1 MNSLNSSELLTFCA
15 SFDEN
20 ETSYF
25 FFLFLMYYL
34 GFVIQLYHESELF
47 SFKYT
52 YPSDSRHLTDTKTVK
67 LSLCRCQHILQ
78 CSIYHHLSVAKTATV
93 KRSPD
98 RNWRRSRS
106 QHAADMQQ
114 LCIVV
119 MMVVLVSEYR
129 HHLSHSVTCQC
140 CWVLWMT
147 LWSPVFSFSQPSRP
161 LPLFKIP
168 PFLIPA
174 TAYALFTL
182 DTAGRQLRNNPRNET
197 HHLHPP
203 STSTN
208 LDSTA
213 TLPSATTTSLA
224 CPTLT
229 HTHGHHLP
237 LYSSPLTPFLSNSYP
252 CTLPYLSRT
261 TPPCPCLFCSNN
273 RFPILYIIFVTIFLF
288 SYIMLIFHFFTP

>member
-168 PFLIPA
+168 PSWFPLQLMLSLPSTRQAGNCAITPE
-174 TAYALFTL
+174 TRLTTSTL
-182 DTAGRQLRNNPRNET
+182 LPPPPTSTPQPLSPPSPPLLLRAP
-197 HHLHPP
+197 HLHIH
-203 STSTN
+203 T
-208 LDSTA
+208 D
-213 TLPSATTTSLA
+213 TTSLSIPLHWHPS
-224 CPTLT
+224 CLTLT
-229 HTHGHHLP
+229 HAPSPTCLELRP
-237 LYSSPLTPFLSNSYP
+237 LALASSAQITDFLYCILFLSLYF
-252 CTLPYLSRT
+252 Y
-261 TPPCPCLFCSNN
+261 FH
-273 RFPILYIIFVTIFLF
+273 ILC
-288 SYIMLIFHFFTP
+288 